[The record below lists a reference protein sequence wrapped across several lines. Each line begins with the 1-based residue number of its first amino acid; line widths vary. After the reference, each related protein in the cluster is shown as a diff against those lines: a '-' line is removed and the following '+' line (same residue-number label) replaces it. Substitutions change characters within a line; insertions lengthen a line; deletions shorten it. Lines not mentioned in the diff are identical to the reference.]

1 MEEHIVRLEYKNKE
15 IILIKTAHVSKQSAV
30 LVKEVID
37 AELPDSVCIE
47 LDDGRY
53 ESITNPNSWEK
64 TDIIQVIK
72 DKKVGFLLANLIL
85 SSYQKKLAKQLNTN
99 VGQEMLQG
107 IESAKEHNARLVM
120 ADRSIQTTFLR
131 VWRSLGLWD
140 KFKLLFS
147 LTSSMTEEE
156 ELTEEDLQNLLNE
169 DMLENAIFG
178 IKNTFPKVGKVL
190 LEERDQYLAH
200 KIKRAPGK
208 KIVAV
213 LGGAHVPG
221 VSKEIYNDYDIEEIS
236 TVPPKKL
243 TSKILTWVLPTLITA
258 LLVYSFVLNFQT
270 GVRQLGVWILWSGG
284 LAALF
289 TALALGHPLSIL
301 TAFAAAPISALH
313 PLLACGWFAGLVEAS
328 IRKPT
333 VKDIQNVSADITSIK
348 TAFKNR
354 FIKALIVVIMANLGT
369 TIGVFI
375 AGIDLFKNI
384 F

>member
-156 ELTEEDLQNLLNE
+156 ELKEEDLQNLLNE

-333 VKDIQNVSADITSIK
+333 VKDIQNVSTDITSIK

>member
-15 IILIKTAHVSKQSAV
+15 IILIKTAHVSKQSAA

-37 AELPDSVCIE
+37 TELPDSVCIE
-47 LDDGRY
+47 LDEGRY

-64 TDIIQVIK
+64 TDIIRVIK

-99 VGQEMLQG
+99 VGQEMIQG
-107 IESAKEHNARLVM
+107 IESANEHNARLVM

-131 VWRSLGLWD
+131 VWRSLGLWN
-140 KFKLLFS
+140 KLKLLYS

-156 ELTEEDLQNLLNE
+156 EITEEDLQNLLNE
-169 DMLENAIFG
+169 DMLEKAIFG

-190 LEERDQYLAH
+190 LEERDQYLAY

-221 VSKEIYNDYDIEEIS
+221 VSKEIYNDYDIKEIS

-243 TSKILTWVLPTLITA
+243 TSKILTWILPTLITA

-270 GVRQLGVWILWSGG
+270 GVRQLGVWILWSGS

-301 TAFAAAPISALH
+301 TAFVTAPVSALH

-333 VKDIQNVSADITSIK
+333 VKDIQNVSTDITSIK
-348 TAFKNR
+348 SAFKNR

>member
-15 IILIKTAHVSKQSAV
+15 IILIKTAHVSKQSAA

-37 AELPDSVCIE
+37 TELPDSVCIE
-47 LDDGRY
+47 LDEGRY

-64 TDIIQVIK
+64 TDIIRVIK

-99 VGQEMLQG
+99 VGQEMIQG
-107 IESAKEHNARLVM
+107 IESANEHNARLVM

-140 KFKLLFS
+140 KLKLLYS

-156 ELTEEDLQNLLNE
+156 EITEEDLQNLLNE
-169 DMLENAIFG
+169 DMLEKAIFG

-190 LEERDQYLAH
+190 LEERDQYLAY

-221 VSKEIYNDYDIEEIS
+221 VSKEIYNDYDINEIS

-243 TSKILTWVLPTLITA
+243 TSKILTWILPTLITA

-270 GVRQLGVWILWSGG
+270 GVRQLGVWILWSGS

-301 TAFAAAPISALH
+301 TAFVTAPVSALH

-333 VKDIQNVSADITSIK
+333 VKDIQNVSTDITSIK
-348 TAFKNR
+348 SAFKNR